1 MGKVIGIAA
10 QEKENLPITVYA
22 SAKVS
27 FNNGVADDYRGA
39 LKNDQQITVISQEN
53 WDKVCEELG
62 TKLHWTLSNVN
73 ILVEGVDLEDSK
85 GNFLKIGDFYLEIT
99 GENTP
104 TNKFDDVFLGLKE
117 ALTPNWRGGVTAK
130 VYSEGVIN
138 EKDDVT
144 LMIKD

>member
-1 MGKVIGIAA
+1 MGNVIGIAA
-10 QEKENLPITVYA
+10 QEKESLPITVYA

-27 FNNGVADDYRGA
+27 FKNGIADDYRGA
-39 LKNDQQITVISQEN
+39 LQNDQQVTVITQES

-62 TKLHWTLSNVN
+62 SKLHWTLSNVN
-73 ILVEGVDLEDSK
+73 VLVEGVDLEDSK
-85 GNFLKIGDFYLEIT
+85 GNFLRIGNFYLEIT
-99 GENTP
+99 GENAP
-104 TNKFDDVFLGLKE
+104 TNQFDDVFIGLKE

-144 LMIKD
+144 LMTKD